1 MPTLPWGLT
10 PYGFRAKTLEEI
22 RSELA
27 TRLRDNIRDAE
38 GRRVLNTEVGAV
50 AQIIGTVS
58 SAAREAWESL
68 EAVHAASD
76 RDRAS
81 GAGLR
86 SVAAITGTRALGPT
100 KSTVPLTLTLG
111 AAVTV
116 PAGSIVSVDGT
127 PEARFVTTAS
137 TTSTTAGTYTVDA
150 EAETAGPVVA
160 NAGTLTV
167 IETPVAG
174 WSAVTNALDAVQG
187 ELSETDPELRARA
200 EAELAAPG
208 RSPQDAIRA
217 VLLQL
222 LRDTGITR
230 GSVTVYMNVTDAID
244 LEGLPPH
251 SVEVVIH
258 DGTDDGSGLTAA
270 QIAETLW
277 SCVGAGIYTH
287 GSSNTT
293 VRDSAGNTQTVRFT
307 RPTVRPVYLS
317 VAATVSPARGWDATD
332 GATLAI
338 ATLAAHGD
346 AIHGVGDDVSMLRM
360 GAAAFV
366 AGVLDVTSFTLG
378 FSASP
383 VGTANL
389 SVGRRE
395 LATFD
400 TSRITFTPTT
410 VSPP

>member
-1 MPTLPWGLT
+1 MPSLPWGLT

-22 RSELA
+22 REELA
-27 TRLRDNIRDAE
+27 TRLRDNIRDSS

-50 AQIIGTVS
+50 SQIVGTVA

-86 SVAAITGTRALGPT
+86 SVAAVTGTRALGPT
-100 KSTVPLTLTLG
+100 KSTVTLSLTLG
-111 AAVTV
+111 STVTV
-116 PAGSIVSVDGT
+116 PAGSIVSVAGT
-127 PEARFVTTAS
+127 PEARFVTTTS
-137 TTSTTAGTYTVDA
+137 TTSTSAGDYDVET

-174 WSAVTNALDAVQG
+174 WTAVTNPIDAVEG
-187 ELSETDPELRARA
+187 ALAETDPELRARA

-222 LRDTGITR
+222 LRDNGITN
-230 GSVTVYMNVTDAID
+230 GSVTVYMNVSDVTDGD
-244 LEGLPPH
+244 GLPPH
-251 SVEVVIH
+251 SVEAVIH
-258 DGTDDGSGLTAA
+258 DGTDDATGLTTA
-270 QIAETLW
+270 QIAATLW
-277 SCVGAGIYTH
+277 SCVGGGIKSH
-287 GSSNTT
+287 GTTSTT
-293 VRDSAGNTQTVRFT
+293 VVDSAGGIQPVEFT
-307 RPTVRPVYLS
+307 RPTIRPVYLS
-317 VAATVSPARGWDATD
+317 VAAAVSVARGWDAEN
-332 GATLAI
+332 GATSAKAKI
-338 ATLAAHGD
+338 VAHGD
-346 AIHGVGDDVSMLRM
+346 AIHGVGDDVAMLRM

-378 FSASP
+378 LSASP

-389 SVGRRE
+389 TIGRRE

-400 TSRITFTPTT
+400 TSRVVFTPTI